1 MKNGVSQIK
10 AGAALSYLQ
19 MFLRIVIGLVYTPV
33 MLRLLGQADYGLY
46 NTVSSTI
53 STLHL
58 LSFGFES
65 AYIKYYAEYK
75 NNDEKEKIYKLNGLF
90 LLIFCGIGIIALLC
104 GVFLCFHLEL
114 IFDSGLTT
122 EEYARAR
129 ILMLL
134 MSVNLAITFP
144 MSVFSNIIGAHERYI
159 FQRIVSSIQT
169 VVSPCLTIPLLL
181 LGYGS
186 VGLTVTSLFLQIVV
200 FLINSYYCKYKLR
213 VRFILRGQEKK
224 LFKNLLTF
232 SAFLALE
239 MIVDQINQNIDKL
252 ILGRYQ
258 GTISVAIY
266 SVGFSLYAY
275 YQNFSLAI
283 SGVFT
288 PRIHRIV
295 NECKND
301 QEKQRNRLTD
311 LFIRVGRLQF
321 MFLALIATGIIFF
334 GQDFIYYIWAG
345 PGYEDSYMVAL
356 LLIIP
361 GTVPLIQNLG
371 IEIQRALGKYQFR
384 CVFYAVMAMINLSIS
399 VVLCQKYGAIG
410 CATGTAIAYIFA
422 AGITMN
428 IYYQKR
434 CNLNIIL
441 FWKEILKLCRGI
453 VIPVLLGYILM
464 KYIDYRN
471 IYVFFFEIVF
481 YVCIYLLSVFA
492 FGANEY
498 EKDLFRKPLVS
509 FCRKLFSKS

>member
-1 MKNGVSQIK
+1 
-10 AGAALSYLQ
+10 
-19 MFLRIVIGLVYTPV
+19 
-33 MLRLLGQADYGLY
+33 
-46 NTVSSTI
+46 
-53 STLHL
+53 
-58 LSFGFES
+58 
-65 AYIKYYAEYK
+65 
-75 NNDEKEKIYKLNGLF
+75 
-90 LLIFCGIGIIALLC
+90 
-104 GVFLCFHLEL
+104 
-114 IFDSGLTT
+114 
-122 EEYARAR
+122 
-129 ILMLL
+129 
-134 MSVNLAITFP
+134 
-144 MSVFSNIIGAHERYI
+144 
-159 FQRIVSSIQT
+159 
-169 VVSPCLTIPLLL
+169 
-181 LGYGS
+181 
-186 VGLTVTSLFLQIVV
+186 
-200 FLINSYYCKYKLR
+200 
-213 VRFILRGQEKK
+213 
-224 LFKNLLTF
+224 
-232 SAFLALE
+232 
-239 MIVDQINQNIDKL
+239 
-252 ILGRYQ
+252 
-258 GTISVAIY
+258 
-266 SVGFSLYAY
+266 
-275 YQNFSLAI
+275 
-283 SGVFT
+283 
-288 PRIHRIV
+288 
-295 NECKND
+295 
-301 QEKQRNRLTD
+301 
-311 LFIRVGRLQF
+311 
-321 MFLALIATGIIFF
+321 
-334 GQDFIYYIWAG
+334 
-345 PGYEDSYMVAL
+345 MVAL